1 MCVWRARKHDAQV
14 LSVKGLGVLSMCSTN
29 TILLIGTS
37 IGRGSCD
44 ARRNSQRHDARST
57 KMASRR
63 EESREAD
70 SAYANKS
77 ENRLESSDLDHVETC
92 AGTGPEASQRDT
104 SLLRSGSNGSAC
116 QRDKYERSRGSS
128 RRSDA
133 RETRPSSRKTKS
145 GRADATDANEEKDS
159 PSVDSVHGH
168 AKTEDTREQARPL
181 SEQGQS
187 FDDRCSTAKSRFQR
201 VPSGCLDDGDA
212 SSSRFGSMEHRTKQN
227 SSAEHCR
234 DLRDMDRRL
243 EKSSVGVSEIVRQ
256 TAGERRRSFA
266 DQEDDSKKNSRGRKS
281 LDDRGNTSTCRLSL
295 KDHFSN
301 CTHSSDE
308 TLVPV
313 SKRDNLAGNGS
324 SSEDTAVLLN
334 DWERKLEQ
342 TQMEQSFACSASRSQ
357 QFVERQHSSA
367 SQRESSVSRRAT
379 DARKGRSSEAATAR
393 SELSCADERAV
404 QSATLELPKTNLEGV
419 VDQSDSEA
427 TYTVGTS
434 YDENDA
440 SSPSAGISGKR
451 ETLLLHEEGASR
463 ENSTVVFGDASKVRS
478 PSAKSCR
485 QATATSTEGISCDA
499 HRSGVQPL
507 EATSAT
513 SCAFGPGDVHRSAKV
528 SKVVQRDTD
537 VREAEDNHFCR
548 APCRYNRRG
557 DPDYVGLDAGLAGS
571 SHQVSKQV
579 VELHGSERSRV
590 QLQLEQADEALA
602 AISHAKQESEQARTA
617 SLHLPTILSSIC
629 REFAVHFLA
638 TVDAPIG
645 ELPVA
650 VDGVPAIL
658 AMLVR
663 IVSLLDV
670 LVAQDSGESCNCGFG
685 HSAPSVGA
693 AATDAVVRALSD
705 SAGLGGVL
713 PLCVRIMHAECR
725 SLPAPSSNELLLHAV
740 ITVRLLVE
748 WVPPIGVPRPRG
760 QLHTLGAHDA
770 MVSAALTL
778 QHDLSCEK
786 QSVSSERSH
795 GVDAISCEEAITT
808 RFAQLALVLDSL
820 GICTGSQ
827 EFVAD
832 FANGR
837 RFSSG
842 GKFKDDRSSQ
852 EAYLPKTFCEL
863 SADVLERVA
872 SIPFSLN
879 ACSTGGGALS
889 VAIDAAAAS
898 SIRLFTAAASLQ
910 MHDALSETICQR
922 VATSLSSIL
931 AERPL
936 TLRLAVAL
944 RGLACS
950 ASPAN
955 RGNWFRSRVIHTDN
969 FFKEL
974 RRSMAAE
981 DVVAGCV
988 RAVRHSLEVARTA
1001 QSEFEDDSQDG
1012 SCNQASVLVGQ
1023 SVQAAAAGAAAHVA
1037 LFGALYSH
1045 VEVIVRSLEG
1055 SGSNRRGSN
1064 ASAELERI
1072 LQDGEKESSNM
1083 DDVCMVE
1090 LAASQVQRKGAVESA
1105 LRSLRRSIRMTCMAP
1120 YLRR

>member
-1 MCVWRARKHDAQV
+1 
-14 LSVKGLGVLSMCSTN
+14 
-29 TILLIGTS
+29 
-37 IGRGSCD
+37 
-44 ARRNSQRHDARST
+44 
-57 KMASRR
+57 
-63 EESREAD
+63 
-70 SAYANKS
+70 
-77 ENRLESSDLDHVETC
+77 
-92 AGTGPEASQRDT
+92 
-104 SLLRSGSNGSAC
+104 
-116 QRDKYERSRGSS
+116 
-128 RRSDA
+128 
-133 RETRPSSRKTKS
+133 
-145 GRADATDANEEKDS
+145 
-159 PSVDSVHGH
+159 
-168 AKTEDTREQARPL
+168 
-181 SEQGQS
+181 
-187 FDDRCSTAKSRFQR
+187 
-201 VPSGCLDDGDA
+201 
-212 SSSRFGSMEHRTKQN
+212 
-227 SSAEHCR
+227 
-234 DLRDMDRRL
+234 
-243 EKSSVGVSEIVRQ
+243 
-256 TAGERRRSFA
+256 
-266 DQEDDSKKNSRGRKS
+266 
-281 LDDRGNTSTCRLSL
+281 
-295 KDHFSN
+295 
-301 CTHSSDE
+301 
-308 TLVPV
+308 
-313 SKRDNLAGNGS
+313 
-324 SSEDTAVLLN
+324 
-334 DWERKLEQ
+334 
-342 TQMEQSFACSASRSQ
+342 
-357 QFVERQHSSA
+357 
-367 SQRESSVSRRAT
+367 
-379 DARKGRSSEAATAR
+379 
-393 SELSCADERAV
+393 
-404 QSATLELPKTNLEGV
+404 
-419 VDQSDSEA
+419 
-427 TYTVGTS
+427 
-434 YDENDA
+434 
-440 SSPSAGISGKR
+440 
-451 ETLLLHEEGASR
+451 
-463 ENSTVVFGDASKVRS
+463 
-478 PSAKSCR
+478 
-485 QATATSTEGISCDA
+485 
-499 HRSGVQPL
+499 L

-537 VREAEDNHFCR
+537 VREAEDNYFCR

-590 QLQLEQADEALA
+590 QLQLEQADKALA

-852 EAYLPKTFCEL
+852 EAYLPKTFCAL
-863 SADVLERVA
+863 SVDVLERVA

-1083 DDVCMVE
+1083 DDGCMVE